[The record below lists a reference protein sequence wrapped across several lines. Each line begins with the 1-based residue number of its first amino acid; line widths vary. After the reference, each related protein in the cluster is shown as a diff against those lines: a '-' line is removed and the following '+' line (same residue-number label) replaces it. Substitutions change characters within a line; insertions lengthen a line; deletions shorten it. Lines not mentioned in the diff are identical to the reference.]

1 MYEKKKVL
9 VFPYDSEFSPVLRHY
24 EMMPEYTVAGVVSP
38 QGWGINGKDAAVAD
52 GGDLLNITVNSDF
65 ESLLPICDCVLFSES
80 EKHLDFEKSILPR
93 VLKAAEHGK
102 EILYLKELDEDKKRR
117 LKSVCKKCNVVF
129 KSNEDFKDTFSADG
143 TYGLKLHKINTPV
156 IFVTGSYEKT
166 QKFEIQLSLRE
177 AFSSLGYNISQIG
190 SRNYCEL
197 IGFHSFPE
205 FMFSSELNEE
215 RKIYAFNNYLKEI
228 EIEENPDVIIIG
240 IPGGIMRLNDSFTGR
255 FGIIAYE
262 VSQAVTP
269 DVSVFSTL
277 YEDFSPE
284 YFEKIG
290 MSVKYKLGF
299 DVSCYNL
306 SNVKFDWDAA
316 KDSEKES
323 YLLLDCG
330 FIQKRKAKFNMLK
343 TPVFNILNDNDRGNM
358 ASYLI
363 DTLSYFGDVES
374 V

>member
-9 VFPYDSEFSPVLRHY
+9 VFPYDSEFSPVLRHH

-38 QGWGINGKDAAVAD
+38 PGWGINGKDAAVAD

-80 EKHLDFEKSILPR
+80 EKQLDFEKSILPR

-102 EILYLKELDEDKKRR
+102 EILYLKELDEDKKKR
-117 LKSVCKKCNVVF
+117 LKSVCKKYNVVF
-129 KSNEDFKDTFSADG
+129 KSNEDFKDTFSVDG
-143 TYGLKLHKINTPV
+143 AYGLKLHKINTPV

-190 SRNYCEL
+190 SKNYCEL

-205 FMFSSELNEE
+205 FMFSCELNEE

-240 IPGGIMRLNDSFTGR
+240 IPGGIMRLNDSFTGK

-269 DVSVFSTL
+269 DVSVFSTF
-277 YEDFSPE
+277 YEDFSSE
-284 YFEKIG
+284 YFEKLG

-299 DVSCYNL
+299 EVSCYNL

-323 YLLLDCG
+323 YLLLDGG